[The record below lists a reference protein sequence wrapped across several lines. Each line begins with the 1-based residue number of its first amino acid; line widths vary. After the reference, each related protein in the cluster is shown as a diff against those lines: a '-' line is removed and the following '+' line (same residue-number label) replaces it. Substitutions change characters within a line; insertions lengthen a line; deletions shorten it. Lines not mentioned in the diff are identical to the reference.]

1 MKVDKARSDTQRVR
15 ANAKKDAEAAIRAA
29 GKGGKWTRGQIA
41 AVVALGALGVGAVGG
56 GIYAVI
62 DGNLKRKNSAGN
74 WETITAGSPASGGGA
89 PGTVAAKANADAAK
103 ANADAAKAKTPTT
116 AGQPVKCYRRSD
128 AGLQFSGQFTTKD
141 GQTPQQRCDELCKS
155 VKDGC
160 VTTQTQANASKA
172 GLEALKPL
180 LSGQG
185 RAGQPVKCYRRS
197 DAGLQFSGQ
206 FTKDGQTPQQRC
218 DELCKSVKDGC
229 VTTQTQANKA
239 YNALRQN
246 VVAGTGKIVAGT
258 GTKCPSGNNWEW
270 IDKHNKCE
278 IGWASGKCQQC
289 VNCDN
294 GRTYSNRCKNIDG
307 KILPGTAKTDPLIAR
322 FAEAVKLNKDT
333 VTFNKGHQCDKY
345 NNDPAMTPPERVGG
359 SLWWLPVDYAHCV
372 ENIKGCKKKVNVV
385 TQAIEYNND
394 DGSLCE
400 PAARDAAYATTLKES
415 RAKDSA
421 RRDSARRTPAPA
433 GSGMTMAA
441 FLDRAS
447 GQPVTCY
454 RMSDGGKQFSGQF
467 TKAGQTPQARCDELC
482 ASIAGGCV
490 PTQTQ
495 ANGIKVIKEIASQT
509 RGAGQRV
516 TCYRVS
522 DGGLQF
528 SGQFTKDGQKP
539 QERCAELC
547 ASIPGGCVSSQT
559 MANTFKGPRRAG
571 QPVACYRRSD
581 GGKQFAGQFTK
592 AGQTPQARC
601 DELCKS
607 VAGGCVPTQTEAN
620 EIKVTKEIASQTRG
634 AGQRVTCYRKSDGG
648 LQFSGQVTNANQTP
662 QARCDELC
670 KSVSGGCV
678 STQTMANM
686 FKKTQLSA
694 TQLSAS
700 QLGASKTPA
709 PAPAGCAKYGANWV
723 PAGPDDKNNCCE
735 KNVAGTRC
743 PLCVNLTT
751 GVNYTAA
758 WRKKGCDAAAAQKI
772 EAVNN
777 ATNTSK
783 IMSATQLGAS
793 KTPAPAPAG
802 CAKYGAN
809 WVPAGPDDKNNCC
822 EKNVAGTRCP
832 LCVNLTTGVNYTAAW
847 RKKGCDAAA
856 AQKIEAVNNATNTS
870 KIMSATQTARSSAP
884 ACAQWQAVWNDPSW
898 TKQSNTD
905 WGGKGWAAW
914 KGYKDDTE
922 LAGLKAATNAIE
934 ITPGKWHIN
943 VHEPAETCYFDKDE
957 TGKLR
962 TKAELAKMGRDTY
975 DPAVGKMLPGDTQ
988 TAKEATDK
996 RVEYRNW
1003 QMSKPRSKTCDS
1015 LTADYQCPGGWRDMT
1030 PKEQE
1035 DWLVKSTKVV
1045 DKRRPKY
1052 TEAQARAACSVMNN
1066 VSGSVKIPPTSDCI
1080 KKKLAETQTVT
1091 RDMTAEERAMLLDSQ
1106 KFDAFFATD
1115 LGKTVSLESSAQSS
1129 IDNVNFLRDNV
1140 WDKNAVDPATG
1151 KKGAYRRKTDAE
1163 MREIIARDAWT
1174 SSREYDVNGK
1184 EQPKSAATK
1193 ALEAKL
1199 ATSAWNPIDGTW
1211 TPLDPEK
1218 NKTQIASVQNAIK
1231 NCHFKDG
1238 DGFFEWCGGGKFGLK
1253 DPRYTDKCCGWGS
1266 NAHENNAKILCDWKI
1281 KPIAS
1286 SGPERFM
1293 QCEDERFNGEIFN
1306 DNDHK
1311 VNVKWPDGTPYGN
1324 MTNDNGWRRVLDYAS
1339 QFVNPAKAFANRART
1354 NGNKKL
1360 GDAFD
1365 FISMATGLPAV
1376 NGLLTF
1382 GKQVESGQLKGGKIA
1397 LGVLGVL
1404 VDPTSDAQA
1413 TLREKGYDDVANALG
1428 YVSTV
1433 AMTFVP
1439 GIGPEFLMAR
1449 AVLRG
1454 AAVAVKNGTTAAGKA
1469 LAKSGAFTVGNNV
1482 QAGIGAGL
1490 TAGVGYGMTKLHLE
1504 GKEPSQP
1511 SIYYDKDGNPTID
1524 KVTNQTDEERQA
1536 ELKQAGIEKWNAIQE
1551 YNEWQL
1557 LSASQKAEVQA
1568 KGGLPP
1574 PKP

>member
-1 MKVDKARSDTQRVR
+1 VTTTTTKGGKRLDIGFKTNNKEKPVLNNRAQGGVREAPEIEVRRQKGLKSTPKVTPPKPKMSNDAKTLTGLVATLRV
-15 ANAKKDAEAAIRAA
+15 NAKKQGASDVLIQAELRAFKALELAKQGKLSKADAQVAIADATKWSKATVENGRTPMKRPQEPPIIPKQLTPEQQKGAQHRVAQARADTKRVSTNATKDAQAAIRAA
-29 GKGGKWTRGQIA
+29 GNGGKWTRGQIA

-89 PGTVAAKANADAAK
+89 PSTAK

-155 VKDGC
+155 VKG
-160 VTTQTQANASKA
+160 
-172 GLEALKPL
+172 
-180 LSGQG
+180 
-185 RAGQPVKCYRRS
+185 
-197 DAGLQFSGQ
+197 
-206 FTKDGQTPQQRC
+206 
-218 DELCKSVKDGC
+218 GC

-239 YNALRQN
+239 KVIIVDAYNASRQN
-246 VVAGTGKIVAGT
+246 AGTGKVVAGT

-278 IGWASGKCQQC
+278 KWWASGKCQQC

-307 KILPGTAKTDPLIAR
+307 KILPGTAHTDPLIAR
-322 FAEAVKLNKDT
+322 FAGAVKLNKDT

-433 GSGMTMAA
+433 GSGMTEAA

-454 RMSDGGKQFSGQF
+454 RMSDGGKQFSGQY

-482 ASIAGGCV
+482 KSVSGGCV

-509 RGAGQRV
+509 RGGGQPV

-539 QERCAELC
+539 QDRCVELC
-547 ASIPGGCVSSQT
+547 ASIPDGCVSSQT

-607 VAGGCVPTQTEAN
+607 VKVPGGCVPTQTQAN
-620 EIKVTKEIASQTRG
+620 EIKVTKQIASQTRG

-648 LQFSGQVTNANQTP
+648 LQFSGQFTKDGQKP
-662 QARCDELC
+662 QDRCDELC

-678 STQTMANM
+678 SSQTMANM

-694 TQLSAS
+694 TQFSAS
-700 QLGASKTPA
+700 
-709 PAPAGCAKYGANWV
+709 
-723 PAGPDDKNNCCE
+723 
-735 KNVAGTRC
+735 
-743 PLCVNLTT
+743 
-751 GVNYTAA
+751 
-758 WRKKGCDAAAAQKI
+758 
-772 EAVNN
+772 
-777 ATNTSK
+777 
-783 IMSATQLGAS
+783 QLGAS

-905 WGGKGWAAW
+905 WGGGKGWAAW

-922 LAGLKAATNAIE
+922 LAGLKAATNAIM
-934 ITPGKWHIN
+934 IGTSRNHIN
-943 VHEPAETCYFDKDE
+943 VREPAETCYFDKDE

-962 TKAELAKMGRDTY
+962 TKAELAKMGRDAY
-975 DPAVGKMLPGDTQ
+975 DPAVGKMLPGDSQ

-996 RVEYRNW
+996 RVEFRNW
-1003 QMSKPRSKTCDS
+1003 QMSKPRSRTCDS

-1045 DKRRPKY
+1045 DKRAPKY
-1052 TEAQARAACSVMNN
+1052 TEAQARAACSVRNN
-1066 VSGSVKIPPTSDCI
+1066 VSGLVNITPTSDCI

-1106 KFDAFFATD
+1106 KFDAFYATD
-1115 LGKTVSLESSAQSS
+1115 LGKSVSLASSAQSS

-1163 MREIIARDAWT
+1163 MREIIERDAWT
-1174 SSREYDVNGK
+1174 SSREYDINGK
-1184 EQPKSAATK
+1184 EQPKSQATK

-1231 NCHFKDG
+1231 NCHFNDG
-1238 DGFFEWCGGGKFGLK
+1238 AGFFEWCGGGKFGLK

-1266 NAHENNAKILCDWKI
+1266 HAHENNAKILCDWKM

-1339 QFVNPAKAFANRART
+1339 QIVNPSKAIANRART

-1360 GDAFD
+1360 GNAFD
-1365 FISMATGLPAV
+1365 FISMVTGSPAV
-1376 NGLLTF
+1376 NGVLTF

-1397 LGVLGVL
+1397 LGALGVL
-1404 VDPTSDAQA
+1404 VDPTSDAQH
-1413 TLREKGYDDVANALG
+1413 TLREMGHNDVADALG

-1439 GIGPEFLMAR
+1439 GIGPEFVMAR

-1454 AAVAVKNGTTAAGKA
+1454 AAEAVKNGTTAAGKA
-1469 LAKSGAFTVGNNV
+1469 LAKSGVFTVGNNL
-1482 QAGIGAGL
+1482 QAGIGMGL
-1490 TAGVGYGMTKLHLE
+1490 NAGVGYGLTKLNLE

-1568 KGGLPP
+1568 KGGRPP